1 MASTTANPIEQL
13 VDMADPD
20 LSTAYRVEI
29 LLATARNA
37 SQDDPELAAQSVRAL
52 MDTVRPRAVNSLE
65 IEYAQAVAYLAL
77 DRLYD
82 ALSNPLDED
91 HWIDSLLAVRAW
103 KRLLDRAKGGPTT

>member
-1 MASTTANPIEQL
+1 MAE
-13 VDMADPD
+13 PD

-29 LLATARNA
+29 LLATARNV
-37 SQDDPELAAQSVRAL
+37 SQDDPDFAARSIRAL

-82 ALSNPLDED
+82 ALSNPFDDD
-91 HWIDSLLAVRAW
+91 HWIDSLLAIRAW
-103 KRLLDRAKGGPTT
+103 KRALDLRSKRGPTT